1 MKLSITGLFK
11 RHVKEEKKPQNIDAG
26 QEKEPASIIQ
36 TDIWKKPSSDGLVDY
51 HAVTGEGTPEYQER
65 QNSLQQ
71 MEAWAKENQIPVGKR
86 TVTDYYYD
94 SKIVP
99 GRVVLMGLGK
109 NVRGSMQYI
118 LNELNHNDAF
128 KDFHIYVKT
137 AKDTEEIV
145 KTYIRQ
151 NGWNRTEAVTPD
163 SVYMELI
170 ETAQFLLTEV
180 YLTAAWV
187 KKEGQMYINI
197 WHGTPLKKLGLAKN
211 AKGKHKNGIQQSNFI
226 DADYLLYPNDYTKKH
241 MLESYKVAELM
252 PGKVLKLGYP
262 RTGGMLEAAQS
273 DQTELR
279 KMLAPNGEH
288 IYAYMPTWKDYLKV
302 DQVVAESKE
311 LLDYLDAN
319 LREDQILYVNLHH
332 RVSDS
337 LDYSQ
342 FKRIRQFPPT
352 VDSYKL
358 LALTD
363 ALITDYSSVFY
374 DYLALRR
381 QIVLYCA
388 DYELY
393 RKKRGTYMDLMELPF
408 DKAVTPEEVLAAIN
422 RGKTYDDEAAY
433 QEFCAYDSVENAHKL
448 CSLFMGTEDEVEVE
462 AIPKNKKKKVMIYSD
477 ALSECTETQ
486 WLRKTAENCAGSDTV
501 ELFISCNQ
509 DMVNENKDSAY
520 PLLNKVPVIGTTAD
534 YFPSAMGRTA
544 KKLYESGKI
553 TIGQAMSV
561 WKYDYAA
568 AVRRFL
574 GRAAFDLAVLLDV
587 TDPEKLLALTFMD
600 QPNKIMII
608 SDLMYKEITENN
620 NTFLKDA
627 LQVSASYMRAVFV
640 KNEEQYAYISQMIG
654 DACPVCYMKDAKDLT
669 QAINAAVMREGDQ
682 L

>member
-26 QEKEPASIIQ
+26 QEKKPASIIQ
-36 TDIWKKPSSDGLVDY
+36 TDTWKKPSSDGLVDY

-128 KDFHIYVKT
+128 KDYHIYVKT

-151 NGWNRTEAVTPD
+151 NGWSRTEAVTPD

-241 MLESYKVAELM
+241 MLESYKVADLM

-448 CSLFMGTEDEVEVE
+448 CSLFLGTEDEVEVE

-534 YFPSAMGRTA
+534 YFPSAMGHTA

-568 AVRRFL
+568 AARRFL

-600 QPNKIMII
+600 QPNKIMVI

-669 QAINAAVMREGDQ
+669 QAINAAVMREGE
-682 L
+682 

>member
-11 RHVKEEKKPQNIDAG
+11 RHTKEEKKPQNIDAG

-36 TDIWKKPSSDGLVDY
+36 IDTWKKPSSDGLVNY

-151 NGWNRTEAVTPD
+151 NGWSRTETVTPD

-241 MLESYKVAELM
+241 MLESYKVADLM

-448 CSLFMGTEDEVEVE
+448 CSLFLGTEDKVEVE

-534 YFPSAMGRTA
+534 YFPSAMGCTA
-544 KKLYESGKI
+544 KKLYENGQI
-553 TIGQAMSV
+553 TLGQAMCV
-561 WKYDYAA
+561 GKYDYAA

-587 TDPEKLLALTFMD
+587 TDPEKLLSLTFMD

-669 QAINAAVMREGDQ
+669 QAINAAVIREGE
-682 L
+682 

>member
-26 QEKEPASIIQ
+26 QEKKPASIIQ
-36 TDIWKKPSSDGLVDY
+36 TDTWKEPSSDGLVDY

-151 NGWNRTEAVTPD
+151 NGWSRTEAVTPD

-241 MLESYKVAELM
+241 MLESYKVADLM

-448 CSLFMGTEDEVEVE
+448 CSLFLGTEDEVEVE

-486 WLRKTAENCAGSDTV
+486 WLRKTAESCAGSDTV

-553 TIGQAMSV
+553 MIGQAMSV

-568 AVRRFL
+568 AARRFL

-600 QPNKIMII
+600 QPNKIMVI

-627 LQVSASYMRAVFV
+627 VQVSASYMRAVFV

-669 QAINAAVMREGDQ
+669 QAINAAVMREGE
-682 L
+682 

>member
-26 QEKEPASIIQ
+26 QEKKPAFIIQ
-36 TDIWKKPSSDGLVDY
+36 TDTWKKPSSDGLVDY

-71 MEAWAKENQIPVGKR
+71 MAAWAKENQIPVGKR

-151 NGWNRTEAVTPD
+151 NGWSRTEAVTPD

-241 MLESYKVAELM
+241 MLESYKVADLM

-279 KMLAPNGEH
+279 KMLAPNGER

-448 CSLFMGTEDEVEVE
+448 CSLFLGTEDEVVVE

-534 YFPSAMGRTA
+534 YFPSAMGHTA

-553 TIGQAMSV
+553 TIGQAMSI

-587 TDPEKLLALTFMD
+587 TDPEKLLSLTFMD

-669 QAINAAVMREGDQ
+669 QAINAAVIREGE
-682 L
+682 

>member
-26 QEKEPASIIQ
+26 QEKKPASIIQ
-36 TDIWKKPSSDGLVDY
+36 TDTWKKPSSDGLVDY

-151 NGWNRTEAVTPD
+151 NGWSRTEAVTPD

-241 MLESYKVAELM
+241 MLESYKVADLM

-448 CSLFMGTEDEVEVE
+448 CSLFLGTEDEVEVE

-477 ALSECTETQ
+477 ALSECAETQ

-568 AVRRFL
+568 AARRFL

-600 QPNKIMII
+600 QPNKIMVI

-627 LQVSASYMRAVFV
+627 VQVSASYMRAVFV

-669 QAINAAVMREGDQ
+669 QAINAAVMREGE
-682 L
+682 

>member
-26 QEKEPASIIQ
+26 QEKKPASIIQ
-36 TDIWKKPSSDGLVDY
+36 TDTWKKPSSDGLVDY

-151 NGWNRTEAVTPD
+151 NGWSRTEVVTPD

-241 MLESYKVAELM
+241 MLESYKVADLM

-319 LREDQILYVNLHH
+319 LRENQILYVNLHH

-448 CSLFMGTEDEVEVE
+448 CSLFLGTEDEVVVE

-553 TIGQAMSV
+553 TIGQAMSI

-587 TDPEKLLALTFMD
+587 TDPEKLLSLTFMD

-669 QAINAAVMREGDQ
+669 QAINAAVIREGE
-682 L
+682 

>member
-26 QEKEPASIIQ
+26 QEKKPASIIQ
-36 TDIWKKPSSDGLVDY
+36 TDTWKKPSSDGLVDY

-151 NGWNRTEAVTPD
+151 NGWSRTEAVTPD

-241 MLESYKVAELM
+241 MLESYKVADLM

-408 DKAVTPEEVLAAIN
+408 DKAVTPEEVLVAIN

-448 CSLFMGTEDEVEVE
+448 CSLFLGTEDEVEVE

-534 YFPSAMGRTA
+534 YFPSAMGHTA

-600 QPNKIMII
+600 QPNKIMVI

-669 QAINAAVMREGDQ
+669 QAINAAVMREGE
-682 L
+682 

>member
-26 QEKEPASIIQ
+26 QEKKPASIIQ
-36 TDIWKKPSSDGLVDY
+36 TDTWKKPSSDGLVDY

-544 KKLYESGKI
+544 KKLYDSGKI
-553 TIGQAMSV
+553 MIGQAMSV

-568 AVRRFL
+568 AARRFL

-669 QAINAAVMREGDQ
+669 QAINAAVMREGE
-682 L
+682 

>member
-26 QEKEPASIIQ
+26 QEKKPASIIQ
-36 TDIWKKPSSDGLVDY
+36 TDTWKKPSSDGLVDY

-109 NVRGSMQYI
+109 NIRGSMQYI

-151 NGWNRTEAVTPD
+151 NGWSRTEAVTPD

-241 MLESYKVAELM
+241 MLESYKVADLM

-319 LREDQILYVNLHH
+319 LRKDQILYVNLHH

-408 DKAVTPEEVLAAIN
+408 DKAITPEEVLAAIN

-448 CSLFMGTEDEVEVE
+448 CSLFLGTEDEVVVE

-553 TIGQAMSV
+553 TIGQAMSI

-587 TDPEKLLALTFMD
+587 TDPEKLLSLTFMD

-669 QAINAAVMREGDQ
+669 QAINAAVIREGE
-682 L
+682 

>member
-26 QEKEPASIIQ
+26 QEKKPASIIQ
-36 TDIWKKPSSDGLVDY
+36 TDTWKKPSSDGLVDY

-151 NGWNRTEAVTPD
+151 NGWSRTEAVTPD

-241 MLESYKVAELM
+241 MLESYKVADLM

-448 CSLFMGTEDEVEVE
+448 CSLFLGTEDEVEVE

-553 TIGQAMSV
+553 KIGQAMSV

-568 AVRRFL
+568 AARRFL

-600 QPNKIMII
+600 QPNKIMVI

-627 LQVSASYMRAVFV
+627 VQVSASYMRAVFV

-669 QAINAAVMREGDQ
+669 QAINAAVMREGE
-682 L
+682 

>member
-26 QEKEPASIIQ
+26 QEKKPAFIIQ
-36 TDIWKKPSSDGLVDY
+36 TDTWKKPSSDGLVDY
-51 HAVTGEGTPEYQER
+51 HAVIGEGTPEYQER

-71 MEAWAKENQIPVGKR
+71 MAAWAKENQIPVGKR

-151 NGWNRTEAVTPD
+151 NGWSRTEAVTPD

-241 MLESYKVAELM
+241 MLESYKVADLM

-448 CSLFMGTEDEVEVE
+448 CSLFLGTEDEVVVE

-534 YFPSAMGRTA
+534 YFPSAMGHTA

-553 TIGQAMSV
+553 TIGQAMSI

-587 TDPEKLLALTFMD
+587 TDPEKLLSLTFMD

-669 QAINAAVMREGDQ
+669 QAINAAVIREGE
-682 L
+682 

>member
-252 PGKVLKLGYP
+252 PGKVLKHGYP

-279 KMLAPNGEH
+279 KMLASNGEH

-669 QAINAAVMREGDQ
+669 QAINAAVMREGE
-682 L
+682 

>member
-26 QEKEPASIIQ
+26 QEKKPASIIQ
-36 TDIWKKPSSDGLVDY
+36 TDTWKKPSSDGLVDY

-99 GRVVLMGLGK
+99 RRVVLMGLGK

-151 NGWNRTEAVTPD
+151 NGWSRTEAVTPD

-241 MLESYKVAELM
+241 MLESYKVADLM

-448 CSLFMGTEDEVEVE
+448 CSLFLGTEDEVVVE

-534 YFPSAMGRTA
+534 YFPSAMGCTA

-587 TDPEKLLALTFMD
+587 TDPEKLLSLTFMD

-669 QAINAAVMREGDQ
+669 QAINAAVIREGE
-682 L
+682 

>member
-26 QEKEPASIIQ
+26 QEKKPAFIIQ
-36 TDIWKKPSSDGLVDY
+36 TDTWKKPSSDGLVDY

-71 MEAWAKENQIPVGKR
+71 MAAWAKENQIPVGKR

-151 NGWNRTEAVTPD
+151 NGWSRTEAVTPD

-241 MLESYKVAELM
+241 MLESYKVADLM

-408 DKAVTPEEVLAAIN
+408 DKAITPEEVLAAIN

-448 CSLFMGTEDEVEVE
+448 CSLFLGTEDEVVVE

-553 TIGQAMSV
+553 TIGQAMSI

-587 TDPEKLLALTFMD
+587 TDPEKLLSLTFMD

-669 QAINAAVMREGDQ
+669 QAINAAVIREGE
-682 L
+682 

>member
-654 DACPVCYMKDAKDLT
+654 DACSVCYMKDAKDLT
-669 QAINAAVMREGDQ
+669 QAINAAVMREGE
-682 L
+682 

>member
-26 QEKEPASIIQ
+26 QEKKPASTIQ
-36 TDIWKKPSSDGLVDY
+36 TDTWKKPSSDGLVDY

-99 GRVVLMGLGK
+99 GRVVPMGLGK

-151 NGWNRTEAVTPD
+151 NGWSRTEAVTPD

-241 MLESYKVAELM
+241 MLESYKVADLM

-448 CSLFMGTEDEVEVE
+448 CSLFLGTEDEVEVE

-534 YFPSAMGRTA
+534 YFPSAMGHTA

-669 QAINAAVMREGDQ
+669 QAINAAVMREGE
-682 L
+682 

>member
-26 QEKEPASIIQ
+26 QEKKPASIIQ
-36 TDIWKKPSSDGLVDY
+36 TDTWKKPSSDGLVDY

-151 NGWNRTEAVTPD
+151 NGWSRTEVVTPD

-241 MLESYKVAELM
+241 MLESYKVADLM

-433 QEFCAYDSVENAHKL
+433 QEFCAYDSVLNAHKL
-448 CSLFMGTEDEVEVE
+448 CSLFLGTEDEVVVE

-553 TIGQAMSV
+553 TIGQAMSI

-587 TDPEKLLALTFMD
+587 TDPEKLLSLTFMD

-669 QAINAAVMREGDQ
+669 QAINAAVIREGE
-682 L
+682 

>member
-26 QEKEPASIIQ
+26 QEKKPAFIIQ
-36 TDIWKKPSSDGLVDY
+36 TDTWKKPSSDGLVDY

-71 MEAWAKENQIPVGKR
+71 MAAWAKENQIPVGKR

-151 NGWNRTEAVTPD
+151 NGWSRTEAVTPD

-241 MLESYKVAELM
+241 MLESYKVADLM

-448 CSLFMGTEDEVEVE
+448 CSLFLGTEDEVVVE

-534 YFPSAMGRTA
+534 YFPSAMGHTA
-544 KKLYESGKI
+544 KKLYESGRI
-553 TIGQAMSV
+553 TIGQAMSI

-587 TDPEKLLALTFMD
+587 TDPEKLLSLTFMD

-669 QAINAAVMREGDQ
+669 QAINAAVIREGE
-682 L
+682 

>member
-26 QEKEPASIIQ
+26 QEKKPASTIQ
-36 TDIWKKPSSDGLVDY
+36 TDTWKKPSSDGLVDY

-151 NGWNRTEAVTPD
+151 NGWSRTEAVTPD

-241 MLESYKVAELM
+241 MLESYKVADLM

-448 CSLFMGTEDEVEVE
+448 CSLFLGTEDEVEVE

-534 YFPSAMGRTA
+534 YFPSAMGHTA

-669 QAINAAVMREGDQ
+669 QAINAAVMREGE
-682 L
+682 

>member
-26 QEKEPASIIQ
+26 QEKKPASIIQ
-36 TDIWKKPSSDGLVDY
+36 TDTWKKPSSDGLVDY
-51 HAVTGEGTPEYQER
+51 HAVTEEGTPEYQER

-151 NGWNRTEAVTPD
+151 NGWSRTEAVTPD

-241 MLESYKVAELM
+241 MLESYKVADLM

-448 CSLFMGTEDEVEVE
+448 CSLFLGTEDEVEVE

-568 AVRRFL
+568 AARRFL

-600 QPNKIMII
+600 QPNKIMVI

-654 DACPVCYMKDAKDLT
+654 DVCPVCYMKDAKDLT
-669 QAINAAVMREGDQ
+669 QAINAAVMREGE
-682 L
+682 

>member
-26 QEKEPASIIQ
+26 QEKEPVSIIQ
-36 TDIWKKPSSDGLVDY
+36 TDIWKNPSSDGLVDY

-65 QNSLQQ
+65 QNGLQQ

-422 RGKTYDDEAAY
+422 RGKTYEDEAAY

-448 CSLFMGTEDEVEVE
+448 CSLFLGTEDEVVVE

-587 TDPEKLLALTFMD
+587 TDPEKLLSLTFMD

-669 QAINAAVMREGDQ
+669 QAINAAVIREGE
-682 L
+682 

>member
-26 QEKEPASIIQ
+26 QEKKPASIIQ
-36 TDIWKKPSSDGLVDY
+36 TDTWKKPSSDGLVDY

-151 NGWNRTEAVTPD
+151 NGWSRTEAVTPD

-241 MLESYKVAELM
+241 MLESYKVADLM

-408 DKAVTPEEVLAAIN
+408 DKAITPEEVLAAIN

-448 CSLFMGTEDEVEVE
+448 CSLFLGTEDEVVVE

-553 TIGQAMSV
+553 TIGQA
-561 WKYDYAA
+561 YDYAA

-587 TDPEKLLALTFMD
+587 TDPEKLLSLTFMD

-669 QAINAAVMREGDQ
+669 QAINAAVIREGE
-682 L
+682 

>member
-448 CSLFMGTEDEVEVE
+448 CSLFLGTEDEVVVE

-553 TIGQAMSV
+553 TIGQAMSI

-587 TDPEKLLALTFMD
+587 TDPEKLLSLTFMD

-669 QAINAAVMREGDQ
+669 QAINAAVIREGE
-682 L
+682 

>member
-26 QEKEPASIIQ
+26 QEKKPASIIQ
-36 TDIWKKPSSDGLVDY
+36 TDTWKKPSSDGLVDY

-65 QNSLQQ
+65 QNSLRQ

-151 NGWNRTEAVTPD
+151 NGWSRTEAVTPD

-241 MLESYKVAELM
+241 MLESYKVADLM

-422 RGKTYDDEAAY
+422 RGKTYEDEAAY

-448 CSLFMGTEDEVEVE
+448 CSLFLGTEDEVVVE

-587 TDPEKLLALTFMD
+587 TDPEKLLSLTFMD

-669 QAINAAVMREGDQ
+669 QAINAAVMREGE
-682 L
+682 

>member
-26 QEKEPASIIQ
+26 QEKKPAFIIQ
-36 TDIWKKPSSDGLVDY
+36 TDTWKKPSSDGLVDY

-118 LNELNHNDAF
+118 LNELNYNDAF

-151 NGWNRTEAVTPD
+151 NGWSRTEAVTPD

-241 MLESYKVAELM
+241 MLESYKVADLM

-408 DKAVTPEEVLAAIN
+408 DKAITPEEVLAAIN
-422 RGKTYDDEAAY
+422 RGKTYEDEEAY

-448 CSLFMGTEDEVEVE
+448 CSLFLGTEDEVVVE

-553 TIGQAMSV
+553 TIGQAMSI

-587 TDPEKLLALTFMD
+587 TDPEKLLSLTFMD

-669 QAINAAVMREGDQ
+669 QAINAAVIREGE
-682 L
+682 

>member
-26 QEKEPASIIQ
+26 QEKKPASIIQ
-36 TDIWKKPSSDGLVDY
+36 TDTWKKPSSDGLVDY

-128 KDFHIYVKT
+128 KDFHIYIKT

-151 NGWNRTEAVTPD
+151 NGWSRTEVVTPD

-241 MLESYKVAELM
+241 MLESYKVADLM

-448 CSLFMGTEDEVEVE
+448 CSLFLGTEDEVVVE

-553 TIGQAMSV
+553 TIGQAMSI

-587 TDPEKLLALTFMD
+587 TDPEKLLSLTFMD

-669 QAINAAVMREGDQ
+669 QAINAAVIREGE
-682 L
+682 

>member
-26 QEKEPASIIQ
+26 QEKKPAFIIQ
-36 TDIWKKPSSDGLVDY
+36 TDTWKKPSSDGLVDY

-71 MEAWAKENQIPVGKR
+71 MAAWAKENQIPVGKR

-151 NGWNRTEAVTPD
+151 NGWSRTEAVTPD

-241 MLESYKVAELM
+241 MLESYKVADLM

-302 DQVVAESKE
+302 NQVVAESKE

-448 CSLFMGTEDEVEVE
+448 CSLFLGTEDEVVVE

-534 YFPSAMGRTA
+534 YFPSAMGHTA

-553 TIGQAMSV
+553 TIGQAMSI

-587 TDPEKLLALTFMD
+587 TDPEKLLSLTFMD

-669 QAINAAVMREGDQ
+669 QAINAAVIREGE
-682 L
+682 

>member
-26 QEKEPASIIQ
+26 QEKKPASIIQ
-36 TDIWKKPSSDGLVDY
+36 TDTWKKPSSDGLVDY

-151 NGWNRTEAVTPD
+151 NGWSRTEAVTPD

-241 MLESYKVAELM
+241 MLESYKVADLM

-408 DKAVTPEEVLAAIN
+408 DKAVTPEEVLVAIN

-448 CSLFMGTEDEVEVE
+448 CSLFLGTEDEVEVE

-534 YFPSAMGRTA
+534 YFPSAMGHTA

-669 QAINAAVMREGDQ
+669 QAINAAVMREGE
-682 L
+682 

>member
-600 QPNKIMII
+600 QPNKIMVI

-669 QAINAAVMREGDQ
+669 QAINAAVMREGE
-682 L
+682 

>member
-26 QEKEPASIIQ
+26 QEKKPAFIIQ
-36 TDIWKKPSSDGLVDY
+36 TDTWKKPSSDGLVDY

-151 NGWNRTEAVTPD
+151 NGWSRTEVVTPD

-241 MLESYKVAELM
+241 MLESYKVADLM

-448 CSLFMGTEDEVEVE
+448 CSLFLGTEDEVVVE

-553 TIGQAMSV
+553 TIGQAMSI

-587 TDPEKLLALTFMD
+587 TDPEKLLSLTFMD

-669 QAINAAVMREGDQ
+669 QAINAAVIREGE
-682 L
+682 

>member
-26 QEKEPASIIQ
+26 QEKKPAFIIQ
-36 TDIWKKPSSDGLVDY
+36 TDTWKKPSSDGLVDY

-71 MEAWAKENQIPVGKR
+71 MAAWAKENQIPVGKR

-151 NGWNRTEAVTPD
+151 NGWSRTEAVTPD

-241 MLESYKVAELM
+241 MLESYKVADLM

-448 CSLFMGTEDEVEVE
+448 CSLFLGTEDEVEVE

-534 YFPSAMGRTA
+534 YFPSAMGHTA

-669 QAINAAVMREGDQ
+669 QAINAAVMREGE
-682 L
+682 

>member
-26 QEKEPASIIQ
+26 QEKKPASIIQ
-36 TDIWKKPSSDGLVDY
+36 TDTWKKPSSDGLVDY

-151 NGWNRTEAVTPD
+151 NGWSRTEAVTPD

-170 ETAQFLLTEV
+170 VSALFLLTEV

-241 MLESYKVAELM
+241 MLESYKVADLM
-252 PGKVLKLGYP
+252 PGQVLKLGYP

-408 DKAVTPEEVLAAIN
+408 DKAITPEEVLAAIN

-448 CSLFMGTEDEVEVE
+448 CSLFLGTEDEVVVE

-553 TIGQAMSV
+553 TIGQAMSI

-587 TDPEKLLALTFMD
+587 TDPEKLLSLTFMD

-669 QAINAAVMREGDQ
+669 QAINAAVIREGE
-682 L
+682 

>member
-26 QEKEPASIIQ
+26 QEKKPASIIQ
-36 TDIWKKPSSDGLVDY
+36 TDTWKKPSSDGLVDY

-151 NGWNRTEAVTPD
+151 NGWSRTEVVTPD

-241 MLESYKVAELM
+241 MLESYKVADLM

-448 CSLFMGTEDEVEVE
+448 CSLFLGTEDEVVVE

-501 ELFISCNQ
+501 DLFISCNQ

-553 TIGQAMSV
+553 TIGQAMSI

-587 TDPEKLLALTFMD
+587 TDPEKLLSLTFMD

-669 QAINAAVMREGDQ
+669 QAINAAVIREGE
-682 L
+682 

>member
-26 QEKEPASIIQ
+26 QEKKPASIIQ
-36 TDIWKKPSSDGLVDY
+36 TDTWKKPSSDGLVDY

-587 TDPEKLLALTFMD
+587 TDPEKLLSLTFMD
-600 QPNKIMII
+600 QPNIIMII

-669 QAINAAVMREGDQ
+669 QAINAAVMREGE
-682 L
+682 

>member
-568 AVRRFL
+568 AARRFL

-600 QPNKIMII
+600 QPNKIMVI

-669 QAINAAVMREGDQ
+669 QAINAAVMREGE
-682 L
+682 

>member
-26 QEKEPASIIQ
+26 QEKKPASIIQ
-36 TDIWKKPSSDGLVDY
+36 TDTWKKPSSDGLVDY

-151 NGWNRTEAVTPD
+151 NGWSRTEVVTPD

-241 MLESYKVAELM
+241 MLESYKVADLM

-342 FKRIRQFPPT
+342 FKRICQFPPT

-448 CSLFMGTEDEVEVE
+448 CSLFLGTEDEVVVE

-534 YFPSAMGRTA
+534 YFPSAMGRIA

-553 TIGQAMSV
+553 TIGQAMSI

-587 TDPEKLLALTFMD
+587 TDPEKLLSLTFMD

-620 NTFLKDA
+620 NIFLKDA

-669 QAINAAVMREGDQ
+669 QAINAAVIREGE
-682 L
+682 

>member
-26 QEKEPASIIQ
+26 QEKKPAFIIQ
-36 TDIWKKPSSDGLVDY
+36 TDTWKKPSSDGLVDY

-71 MEAWAKENQIPVGKR
+71 MAAWAKENQIPVGKR

-151 NGWNRTEAVTPD
+151 NGWSRTEAVTPD

-241 MLESYKVAELM
+241 MLESYKVADLM

-262 RTGGMLEAAQS
+262 RTGGMLEAVQS

-448 CSLFMGTEDEVEVE
+448 CSLFLGTEDEVVVE

-534 YFPSAMGRTA
+534 YFPSAMGHTA

-553 TIGQAMSV
+553 TIGQAMSI

-587 TDPEKLLALTFMD
+587 TDPEKLLSLTFMD

-669 QAINAAVMREGDQ
+669 QAINAAVIREGE
-682 L
+682 

>member
-26 QEKEPASIIQ
+26 QEKKPASIIQ
-36 TDIWKKPSSDGLVDY
+36 TDTWKKPSSDGLVDY

-151 NGWNRTEAVTPD
+151 NGWSRTEVVTPD

-241 MLESYKVAELM
+241 MLESYKVADLM

-408 DKAVTPEEVLAAIN
+408 DKEVTPEEVLAAIN

-448 CSLFMGTEDEVEVE
+448 CSLFLGTEDEVVVE

-534 YFPSAMGRTA
+534 YFPSAMGHTA

-553 TIGQAMSV
+553 TIGQAMSI

-587 TDPEKLLALTFMD
+587 TDPEKLLSLTFMD

-669 QAINAAVMREGDQ
+669 QAINAAVIREGE
-682 L
+682 

>member
-26 QEKEPASIIQ
+26 QEKKPASIIQ
-36 TDIWKKPSSDGLVDY
+36 TDTWKKPSSDGLVDY
-51 HAVTGEGTPEYQER
+51 HAVTGEGTLEYQER

-151 NGWNRTEAVTPD
+151 NGWSRTEVVTPD

-241 MLESYKVAELM
+241 MLESYKVADLM

-448 CSLFMGTEDEVEVE
+448 CSLFLGTEDEVVVE

-553 TIGQAMSV
+553 TIGQAMSI

-587 TDPEKLLALTFMD
+587 TDPEKLLSLTFMD

-669 QAINAAVMREGDQ
+669 QAINAAVIREGE
-682 L
+682 

>member
-26 QEKEPASIIQ
+26 QEKKPAFIIQ
-36 TDIWKKPSSDGLVDY
+36 TDTWKKPSSDGLVDY

-71 MEAWAKENQIPVGKR
+71 MAAWAKENQIPVGKR

-151 NGWNRTEAVTPD
+151 NGWSRTEAVTPD

-241 MLESYKVAELM
+241 MLESYKVADLM

-408 DKAVTPEEVLAAIN
+408 DKAITPEEVLAAIN
-422 RGKTYDDEAAY
+422 RGKTYDDEEAY

-448 CSLFMGTEDEVEVE
+448 CSLFLGTEDEVVVE

-553 TIGQAMSV
+553 TIGQAMSI

-587 TDPEKLLALTFMD
+587 TDPEKLLSLTFMD

-669 QAINAAVMREGDQ
+669 QAINAAVIREGE
-682 L
+682 